1 MSVHLLSGLLS
12 SKRRASFIIQLFG
25 FTQKELAEKIGAHH
39 QSVSDV
45 VRGKR
50 KTLWIRIAIAEYLGV
65 SICELWPT
73 EGNGRTPKRQAK
85 S

>member
-12 SKRRASFIIQLFG
+12 SKRRASFIIQSFG
-25 FTQKELAEKIGAHH
+25 VTQKELAEKIGAHH

-50 KTLWIRIAIAEYLGV
+50 KTLWIRLAIAEALGV
-65 SICELWPT
+65 PLSELWPG
-73 EGNGRTPKRQAK
+73 EGYQRTSKRQTK